1 MSRVRSL
8 MSSPPKLL
16 AAGAL
21 LLVLGLA
28 ACSDSDDPR
37 AAPPEESS
45 SPKPEEPAVCPL
57 TGEAIPKGIKGS
69 RPAVAIKIEN
79 SPAARPQSGL
89 EKADLVYE
97 ELVEGGITRFMAIFH
112 CGESSKVGPV
122 RSARFDDP
130 KLALPFTRV
139 LGFSGANFIVER
151 ELKKR
156 KLVALDEMNGGKAF
170 FRDPLGST
178 DVHSLFSNTEKVR
191 TRAPK
196 KLGAPEQIFSF
207 GEPAGKGKKARSVT
221 LTFGSANT
229 IEYRWVRGAWRRFEA
244 GTPFRVT
251 SGKQIAVPNLVVQQ
265 VKVSP
270 DPHITDV
277 AGNPSPDISLE
288 GKGTALLFRD
298 GKVFNG
304 KWSMK
309 GKNAIPR
316 FTVAGGEEMTFERG
330 PIWIELVPSKKGAI
344 KGSITVK

>member
-1 MSRVRSL
+1 MSKRPL
-8 MSSPPKLL
+8 IL

-21 LLVLGLA
+21 LLGLGMA
-28 ACSDSDDPR
+28 ACSNSEDPK

-45 SPKPEEPAVCPL
+45 SPEPVEPAVCPL
-57 TGEAIPKGIKGS
+57 TGEKIPKGIQVG
-69 RPAVAIKIEN
+69 RPAVAIKVEN
-79 SPAARPQSGL
+79 SPEARPQSGL

-139 LGFSGANFIVER
+139 LGFSGANSIVER

-156 KLVALDEMNGGKAF
+156 KLVALDEMNGGDAF
-170 FRDPLGST
+170 FRDPPGSL
-178 DVHSLFSNTEKVR
+178 DVHTLFSDTEKVR
-191 TRAPK
+191 ARAPK
-196 KLGAPEQIFSF
+196 KLDAPEQIFEF
-207 GEPAGKGKKARSVT
+207 GDPAGKSKKARSVT

-229 IEYRWVRGAWRRFEA
+229 IEYRWVGGAWRRFEA
-244 GTPFRVT
+244 GTPFTVT

-277 AGNPSPDISLE
+277 AGNASPDISLE

-298 GKVFNG
+298 GKVIKG

-309 GKNAIPR
+309 GKNPIPR
-316 FTVAGGEEMTFERG
+316 FTVAGGKEMTFEPG

-344 KGSITVK
+344 KGSITIR